1 MAIMLTSCPP
11 LVMIA
16 WPLRRCKELAVEVA
30 QRNLRRAEAA
40 LRVKAEAEA
49 AARAKAKAKAQP
61 KAGRR
66 P

>member
-1 MAIMLTSCPP
+1 MAIMLTSCP

-16 WPLRRCKELAVEVA
+16 SPLRRCKELAVEVA

-40 LRVKAEAEA
+40 LRVKAKAEA
-49 AARAKAKAKAQP
+49 AARAKAKAQP